1 MPPKK
6 NPKAAGKSTASA
18 AGSKTTPKQS
28 ARDPLPVEVQLYTN
42 DYTNKL
48 KDALR
53 KQLQATKG
61 FPEKL
66 KTVALFLQLEDY

>member
-1 MPPKK
+1 MPPKT
-6 NPKAAGKSTASA
+6 NPKPAEKSAASA
-18 AGSKTTPKQS
+18 AGGKATPKQS
-28 ARDPLPVEVQLYTN
+28 ARDLPPVEVQLYSN

-53 KQLQATKG
+53 KQLQGTKG

-66 KTVALFLQLEDY
+66 KSVGWPYF